1 VVGLCITKQYGEIS
15 NHVQYVRTWYE
26 VPDRPMFI
34 SVCMFDLSL
43 WIYLLLFWYKSI
55 AGVFV
60 QLVWKAS
67 DLVADYINYIDIGG

>member
-1 VVGLCITKQYGEIS
+1 
-15 NHVQYVRTWYE
+15 
-26 VPDRPMFI
+26 MFE
-34 SVCMFDLSL
+34 LSL

-67 DLVADYINYIDIGG
+67 DLAADYINYIDIGG